1 MDAAEVIESHRKD
14 EKKMAKV
21 LLHVCCGPC
30 ASACEPALRDLGNE
44 VVMFFSNSNIDTEDE
59 YEKRLANARALGAAD
74 GVEVVADAYDH
85 ADWLEKVAKGLEDE
99 PEKGSRCARCFRYNL
114 SRAAAYAAEHGYDA
128 FTTSLT
134 VSPHKVSRM
143 VFDAGADAAWG
154 VSAKECGGSAAPSPK
169 FLEIDFKKRDG
180 FLKSLRRSA
189 ELGLYRQPYCGCEF
203 SRRGADE
210 ENVVK

>member
-1 MDAAEVIESHRKD
+1 
-14 EKKMAKV
+14 
-21 LLHVCCGPC
+21 
-30 ASACEPALRDLGNE
+30 
-44 VVMFFSNSNIDTEDE
+44 
-59 YEKRLANARALGAAD
+59 
-74 GVEVVADAYDH
+74 
-85 ADWLEKVAKGLEDE
+85 
-99 PEKGSRCARCFRYNL
+99 
-114 SRAAAYAAEHGYDA
+114 
-128 FTTSLT
+128 
-134 VSPHKVSRM
+134 M